1 MTRLTLKLV
10 GTEPLGPVQGFVPN
24 GTFTKHENLF
34 PQVTLDIVVAR
45 GRSFLLVRR
54 SAKNSSG
61 RGLWAT
67 VGGHVR
73 KNEKLESAAVRIL
86 EREAGITADES
97 KFELIGV
104 NQFFDERVHCVSI
117 VFKIATRSRSVVLDE
132 TSSEYGWFTRES
144 CPPSTISYYRTMLR
158 LGGFEVGPGEGS
170 AD

>member
-1 MTRLTLKLV
+1 LTLKLV

-34 PQVTLDIVVAR
+34 PQVTLDIVVVRALT
-45 GRSFLLVRR
+45 FLLVRR
-54 SAKNSSG
+54 STKNSSG

-73 KNEKLESAAVRIL
+73 KNEKLENAAVRIL
-86 EREAGITADES
+86 EGEAGIKADKS

-104 NQFFDERVHCVSI
+104 NQYFDERVHCVSI
-117 VFKIATRSRSVVLDE
+117 VFKIATRSKSVVLDE

-144 CPPSTISYYRTMLR
+144 CPLSTISYYRTMLR
-158 LGGFEVGPGEGS
+158 LGGFDVGPGRERS
-170 AD
+170 E